1 MKVACKNKL
10 VLEKC
15 LPHSK
20 RVRMGVLW
28 AYDMAMVWICACLAL
43 GLRFDLNLSAV
54 PIQYARELW
63 KYGFLQMAVVSL
75 VFYGGHLYAIMWGT
89 AGIREMVL
97 VGLSCLSAAL
107 VQPVGILLF
116 DARMPRS
123 YYVLWFV
130 LMTAASMWGRS
141 SFQVMQRIVNRL
153 NRAMDKEEPP
163 RVMIIGG
170 GKAGTLIVRE
180 M

>member
-1 MKVACKNKL
+1 
-10 VLEKC
+10 
-15 LPHSK
+15 
-20 RVRMGVLW
+20 
-28 AYDMAMVWICACLAL
+28 
-43 GLRFDLNLSAV
+43 
-54 PIQYARELW
+54 
-63 KYGFLQMAVVSL
+63 MAVVSL

-153 NRAMDKEEPP
+153 NRGDGPGRASPCHDHWRRKGRDPYCPGDE
-163 RVMIIGG
+163 GQ
-170 GKAGTLIVRE
+170 
-180 M
+180 